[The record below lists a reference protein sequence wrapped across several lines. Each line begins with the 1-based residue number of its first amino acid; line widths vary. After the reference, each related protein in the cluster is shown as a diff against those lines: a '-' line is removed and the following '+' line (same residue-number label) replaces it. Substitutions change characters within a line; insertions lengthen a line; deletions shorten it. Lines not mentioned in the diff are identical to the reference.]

1 MQKENLDGDPR
12 FWVGARL
19 SALAY
24 QEDNARH
31 RARIAELEGE
41 RDGWRSIAC
50 WLAAGMALIAL
61 AEGVLAIWMV
71 WL

>member
-1 MQKENLDGDPR
+1 MQKKNLDGDPR
-12 FWVGARL
+12 FWMGARL

-41 RDGWRSIAC
+41 RDGWRLTAR
-50 WLAAGMALIAL
+50 WLAAGMVLIAL
-61 AEGVLAIWMV
+61 VEGALTIWVV